1 MLLSLAGNDLC
12 RIAVAPRMGSVN
24 LNNHQA
30 GAYLMILVAPHTGS
44 VNLNHTSEDSKESQV
59 VAPHTGSVNLNTMQ
73 DLMAPQSTVAP
84 HTGSVNINCPHNADE
99 KITKRRSPYGERE
112 SKCRRAI

>member
-12 RIAVAPRMGSVN
+12 RIAVAPHTGSVN
-24 LNNHQA
+24 LNTKSGVKQMA
-30 GAYLMILVAPHTGS
+30 IFAVAPHTGS
-44 VNLNHTSEDSKESQV
+44 VNL
-59 VAPHTGSVNLNTMQ
+59 
-73 DLMAPQSTVAP
+73 
-84 HTGSVNINCPHNADE
+84 NCPHNADE